1 MSIYI
6 DKNGRK
12 EMEDLL
18 ELYFCSLDE
27 KRTWK
32 TEKIMNTLFTKYID
46 KIISGVI
53 YSPKFKFNYFYD
65 PEDLFQVGRME
76 VFKSLSKGQWKK
88 ERGNIFN
95 FLTTVIKKNL
105 TWFTLGQSKK
115 NAKYSDLDFDLIL
128 NGDSLSFLEN
138 HDDYFLYEF
147 IFFEL
152 RVFFKG
158 RGKMEKLC
166 EVFIEYFT
174 INKGKRFVKKDF
186 IEYASTYT
194 FSPSLCHA
202 FFSNLKKVKNI
213 TKIIGEI

>member
-12 EMEDLL
+12 EMEILL
-18 ELYFCSLDE
+18 EDYFTFSKDE
-27 KRTWK
+27 KTLYKADRT
-32 TEKIMNTLFTKYID
+32 MNVLFTKYID
-46 KIISGVI
+46 KIINGVI

-95 FLTTVIKKNL
+95 FLTTVVKRNL
-105 TWFTLGQSKK
+105 TWFTLNQNKK
-115 NAKYSDLDFDLIL
+115 NAKYSDVDFDLIL
-128 NGDSLSFLEN
+128 SGDSLSFSEDLDN
-138 HDDYFLYEF
+138 PFLYEF
-147 IFFEL
+147 IFMEM
-152 RVFFKG
+152 RIFFKA

-166 EVFIEYFT
+166 EIFIEYLT
-174 INKGKRFVKKDF
+174 INQGKRFVKKDF
-186 IEYASTYT
+186 IEYCGTYT

-202 FFSNLKKVKNI
+202 FFANLKKIKNVSRM
-213 TKIIGEI
+213 IGE